1 MSDAALLT
9 AEIAAPP
16 LADDFLDQPSAAAAP
31 EEVAPTS
38 SPAAALPE
46 TDSPP
51 PALAADQRASLLAA
65 VSAAR
70 DLPPGVRD
78 RLARL
83 VEQASTLDATGEPL
97 LATRGVL
104 DLLAQGIPA
113 VLRRETP
120 APVSRLEHPIGD
132 TFFALSAD
140 ELSDQQ
146 AEQIARAQLQRA
158 GLLR

>member
-1 MSDAALLT
+1 M
-9 AEIAAPP
+9 AE
-16 LADDFLDQPSAAAAP
+16 
-31 EEVAPTS
+31 
-38 SPAAALPE
+38 PE
-46 TDSPP
+46 TNTEDIPP
-51 PALAADQRASLLAA
+51 PALAAGRPAILTDQRASLLAA

-83 VEQASTLDATGEPL
+83 VEQSSTLDATGEPL

-104 DLLAQGIPA
+104 DLLAQGLPA

-120 APVSRLEHPIGD
+120 APISRPEHPAGD
-132 TFFALSAD
+132 AFFALSAD

-146 AEQIARAQLQRA
+146 AEQIARTQLQRA
-158 GLLR
+158 GLLK